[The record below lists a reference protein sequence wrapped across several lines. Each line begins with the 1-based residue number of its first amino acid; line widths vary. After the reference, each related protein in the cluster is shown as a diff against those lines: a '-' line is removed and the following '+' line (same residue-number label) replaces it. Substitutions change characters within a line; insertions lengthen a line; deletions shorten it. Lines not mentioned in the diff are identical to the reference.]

1 MEDNDIDQVLFL
13 LSSENILL
21 GAEMKYAWEV
31 P

>member
-1 MEDNDIDQVLFL
+1 MNENDIDQVLFL

-21 GAEMKYAWEV
+21 GAEMKYVWEH